1 MENLVGIGVESGEVS
16 LGFGVESVEVS
27 LGFGGHCLVMVGV
40 EVVKC

>member
-27 LGFGGHCLVMVGV
+27 LGFGGHG
-40 EVVKC
+40 